1 MAREAAIIAAC
12 VVSLLLVAALTHCC
26 TVAEEQASMP
36 DQLALPMPLDD
47 GTRDEIAVYTIET
60 EVE

>member
-1 MAREAAIIAAC
+1 MSKEAITVAAC
-12 VVSLLLVAALTHCC
+12 VVALLLVAALTHCL
-26 TVAEEQASMP
+26 TVAGEQASMP

>member
-1 MAREAAIIAAC
+1 MSKEAAIVAAC
-12 VVSLLLVAALTHCC
+12 VAALLLVAALTHCC
-26 TVAEEQASMP
+26 TVTGEQVAMP

-47 GTRDEIAVYTIET
+47 GSRSEIAVYMIET